1 MMKHT
6 KKVFVDPEI
15 DLKNIIIIYQ
25 ALILRVYVLDLTGA
39 CTRLTINICSKFT
52 IIWTSIFDML
62 YRRTFQGP

>member
-1 MMKHT
+1 MKHT

-52 IIWTSIFDML
+52 IIWT
-62 YRRTFQGP
+62 